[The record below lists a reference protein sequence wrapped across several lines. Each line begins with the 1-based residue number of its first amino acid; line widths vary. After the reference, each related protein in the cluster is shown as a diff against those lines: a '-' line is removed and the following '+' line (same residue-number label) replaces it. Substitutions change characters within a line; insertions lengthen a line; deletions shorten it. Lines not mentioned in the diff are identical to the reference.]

1 MNRFE
6 KEHKI
11 IIEELKKFDWI
22 VEEKS
27 ERVVFKKENTKQA
40 IHYLK
45 EKDEFKFVNI
55 KTSPFA
61 VINYINV
68 FAYLCGGKDIDDND
82 TTRENNN

>member
-22 VEEKS
+22 VEDKE
-27 ERVVFKKENTKQA
+27 ERIVFKKENTKQA

-68 FAYLCGGKDIDDND
+68 YAYLCGGKDIDDND

>member
-1 MNRFE
+1 MSRFE

-22 VEEKS
+22 VEDKS

-68 FAYLCGGKDIDDND
+68 FAYLCGGKEKTND
-82 TTRENNN
+82 KTSN

>member
-22 VEEKS
+22 VEDKE
-27 ERVVFKKENTKQA
+27 ERIVFKKENTKQA

-55 KTSPFA
+55 KASPFA

-68 FAYLCGGKDIDDND
+68 FAYLCGGKEKTNAK
-82 TTRENNN
+82 TSN

>member
-1 MNRFE
+1 MSRFE

-22 VEEKS
+22 VEDKE

-68 FAYLCGGKDIDDND
+68 FAYLCGGKEKTND
-82 TTRENNN
+82 KTSN

>member
-22 VEEKS
+22 VEDKT

-68 FAYLCGGKDIDDND
+68 FAYLSGGKEKTND
-82 TTRENNN
+82 KTSN

>member
-68 FAYLCGGKDIDDND
+68 FAYLCGGKEKTNDNSS
-82 TTRENNN
+82 N

>member
-1 MNRFE
+1 MSRFE

>member
-22 VEEKS
+22 VEDKE
-27 ERVVFKKENTKQA
+27 ERIVFKKEKTKQA

>member
-6 KEHKI
+6 KENKI

-22 VEEKS
+22 VEDKS

-68 FAYLCGGKDIDDND
+68 FAYLCGGK
-82 TTRENNN
+82 EKL

>member
-22 VEEKS
+22 VEDKE
-27 ERVVFKKENTKQA
+27 ERIVFKKENTKQA

>member
-22 VEEKS
+22 VEDKS

-68 FAYLCGGKDIDDND
+68 FAYLCGGKEKTND
-82 TTRENNN
+82 KNSASN